1 MRAQVVG
8 HGRNW
13 RTSLTAPASAIRGCH
28 KRCIRGSVNSGSFK
42 KRDSG
47 RNDDET
53 LVSRLV
59 DRCLRPVFEKG
70 WANDTQVRLYQLSD
84 AKLPTLQTE
93 PEQSMGEQSSHYTCM
108 PCSYAVDH
116 S

>member
-1 MRAQVVG
+1 MTTAKLRFFCVLSVM
-8 HGRNW
+8 
-13 RTSLTAPASAIRGCH
+13 TSARSRLNCV
-28 KRCIRGSVNSGSFK
+28 CSGSFK

-70 WANDTQVRLYQLSD
+70 WANDTQVGRRDAALSC
-84 AKLPTLQTE
+84 PFRTS
-93 PEQSMGEQSSHYTCM
+93 P
-108 PCSYAVDH
+108 
-116 S
+116 

>member
-1 MRAQVVG
+1 MGLA
-8 HGRNW
+8 
-13 RTSLTAPASAIRGCH
+13 LAC
-28 KRCIRGSVNSGSFK
+28 SGSFK

-70 WANDTQVRLYQLSD
+70 WANDTQVLRTSPLPRPAFMIPAPFRQAARLCE
-84 AKLPTLQTE
+84 A
-93 PEQSMGEQSSHYTCM
+93 
-108 PCSYAVDH
+108 YAPIAVTVA
-116 S
+116 

>member
-1 MRAQVVG
+1 M
-8 HGRNW
+8 
-13 RTSLTAPASAIRGCH
+13 C
-28 KRCIRGSVNSGSFK
+28 SGSFK

-70 WANDTQVRLYQLSD
+70 WANDTQVPRMSCLRRPLLETVRRREDRS
-84 AKLPTLQTE
+84 
-93 PEQSMGEQSSHYTCM
+93 
-108 PCSYAVDH
+108 
-116 S
+116 